1 MAAHYRITTAGL
13 LLTAVV
19 GAQAQTVCAPTVSP
33 APAIVGQTV
42 TLRGNCTVAGVPAAV
57 GSEVWTV
64 PIVNNGNTTLTRP
77 LAAPPLSISFA
88 DAGTKTLT
96 VQLLGANNV
105 LSAPFALQ
113 VVVQGQNNAVLERT
127 GDVAAPQ
134 QRSAQAATRTQ
145 LATITNRL
153 RYLRSQSS
161 TPAMAGSISTP
172 AGSVSTR
179 TASSSS
185 ASNDGS
191 SSSSGEG
198 SKDAPSADATRTGR
212 LGVYIASGY
221 ESGKQGAST
230 SGSGFKTRTT
240 GVTVGADYRLTAQ
253 WVVGAGLGRLNTQ
266 TRLTNSTG
274 RQAAKGSS
282 ATLYTSWAPSE
293 QLYFDAA
300 VSSDRN
306 RYEVKRDDITGGP
319 AYGRTRGKGLGVTL
333 SGGYDARWG
342 DWQVSAYGRGEM
354 VSVRIQAFDEFG
366 STNSL
371 QLGAQRAKASNLTLG
386 GQVQLPLGTAWGVVT
401 PHARIELTRLLDEQ
415 QNAVQARLLNS
426 STVLLVESPGGRT
439 DTSYG
444 TLALGVSAQLRR
456 GVSLF
461 VDAETGFGQSNYKVY
476 RLNSGI
482 KLEL

>member
-1 MAAHYRITTAGL
+1 
-13 LLTAVV
+13 
-19 GAQAQTVCAPTVSP
+19 VSP
-33 APAIVGQTV
+33 TPAIVGQTV

-96 VQLLGANNV
+96 VQLNGANNV
-105 LSAPFALQ
+105 LSAPFGLQ
-113 VVVQGQNNAVLERT
+113 VQVQGQNNAVLERT
-127 GDVAAPQ
+127 GEVAAPQ
-134 QRSAQAATRTQ
+134 QRTAQAATRTQ
-145 LATITNRL
+145 LATVTNRL
-153 RYLRSQSS
+153 RYLRSQSG
-161 TPAMAGSISTP
+161 TPAMAGSVSTP
-172 AGSVSTR
+172 AGSVST
-179 TASSSS
+179 SS
-185 ASNDGS
+185 ASTSNASASSTSSNSSSDSNSSDGS
-191 SSSSGEG
+191 S

-230 SGSGFKTRTT
+230 SSGGFKTRTT
-240 GVTVGADYRLTAQ
+240 GATVGADYRLTAQ
-253 WVVGAGLGRLNTQ
+253 WVVGAGLGRLNTL

-274 RQAAKGSS
+274 RQSAKGTS
-282 ATLYTSWAPSE
+282 ATVYASWAPSE

-306 RYEVKRDDITGGP
+306 RYEVKRDDITGSP
-319 AYGRTRGKGLGVTL
+319 AFGRTRGKGLGVTV
-333 SGGYDARWG
+333 SGGYDTRLG
-342 DWQVSAYGRGEM
+342 NWQLSAYGRGEM
-354 VSVRIQAFDEFG
+354 VDVRIQAFDEFG

-386 GQVQLPLGTAWGVVT
+386 GQAQLPLGTAWGVFT

-444 TLALGVSAQLRR
+444 TVALGVSAQLRR
-456 GVSLF
+456 GISLF
-461 VDAETGFGQSNYKVY
+461 VDAETGFGQSNYRVY
-476 RLNSGI
+476 RVNSGL